1 MIKLTSTTQ
10 AEQYRSQ
17 VPDIVT
23 FRMTQL
29 QGTDGLYDPDAH
41 GWVIIVTEQDD
52 VENDFP
58 EVGSAGLLSGTDDWP
73 IFDYVEYLPGKP
85 VGVFEAVVHL
95 NNEQVI
101 AYFVPAEEWLDP
113 RLRSTLERA
122 AANH

>member
-1 MIKLTSTTQ
+1 MIKLTSTIQ
-10 AEQYRSQ
+10 AEQYRDQIS
-17 VPDIVT
+17 DLVT

-29 QGTDGLYDPDAH
+29 QGTDGLYDPVAH
-41 GWVIIVTEQDD
+41 GWIIIVTEHDD

-58 EVGSAGLLSGTDDWP
+58 EVGSLGLLSGTDDWP
-73 IFDYVEYLPGKP
+73 VFDYVEYFSGNP

-101 AYFVPAEEWLDP
+101 AYFIPAEEWLDP
-113 RLRSTLERA
+113 RLRATLERA